1 MSKVG
6 VGVKNCPR
14 CGLINPGDSLTCD
27 CRYDFDHIGLQPQV
41 TSSDIPE
48 LRERMA
54 PWKRV
59 LLTAALVLLVR
70 FISVAT
76 RLNHSIEGEILSWG
90 LVVAVVVTSIV
101 LSRRSGMSEDQ

>member
-6 VGVKNCPR
+6 VGVKDCPR
-14 CGLINPGDSLTCD
+14 CGLINPSDSLICD
-27 CRYDFDHIGLQPQV
+27 CGYDFEHIGLQPQM
-41 TSSDIPE
+41 TSADIPE

-54 PWKRV
+54 PWKKV
-59 LLTAALVLLVR
+59 LLTVALVLLVR

-90 LVVAVVVTSIV
+90 LVVAVIVVSMV
-101 LSRRSGMSEDQ
+101 LSRRLRW